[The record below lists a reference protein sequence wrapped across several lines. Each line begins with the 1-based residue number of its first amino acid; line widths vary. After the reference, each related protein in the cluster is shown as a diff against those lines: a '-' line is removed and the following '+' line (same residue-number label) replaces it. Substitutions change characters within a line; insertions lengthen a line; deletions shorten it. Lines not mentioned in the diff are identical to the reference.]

1 MDIHYYF
8 NRCVPLEWWR
18 AELKERPQDHKGPA
32 LVLVITTVVI
42 NALWGK
48 SSALGFVCVSIATYP
63 FAHYQIEY
71 LLFLDAHETAYAVAV
86 VGIQVFA
93 TQFPLFS
100 AWALPLSVALAS
112 AMTVRGMRIRHLLQ
126 QQKKL
131 LEELKDLNTK
141 LTQQVGSLTQNSIAL
156 QQALTALK
164 KKTHNKKVAEQQQDL
179 ERRQHQEVVV
189 QVEADYT
196 RINDMLAEL
205 TSLCQLAAQEGGIA
219 KQLLS
224 VDENQ
229 QRLAQLTSDIE
240 IKNRRLT
247 TITQQL
253 EHANAQFEALIQRAL
268 QGEEQVQHGLE
279 QFRTWAL
286 SLKTV

>member
-1 MDIHYYF
+1 MDIPYYF
-8 NRCVPLEWWR
+8 NKCVPVAWWR
-18 AELKERPQDHKGPA
+18 TELTQRPHDHKGPA

-71 LLFLDAHETAYAVAV
+71 LLFLDAHETVYAVAV
-86 VGIQVFA
+86 VGIQVFS

-100 AWALPLSVALAS
+100 PWALPMSIALAS

-126 QQKKL
+126 EQKGL
-131 LEELKDLNTK
+131 VDELRGLNSK
-141 LTQQVGSLTQNSIAL
+141 LTDQVASLNSNSIAL
-156 QQALTALK
+156 QSALGALK
-164 KKTHNKKVAEQQQDL
+164 DKTQKKKEADQKLDQ
-179 ERRQHQEVVV
+179 EREARQEVVV

-196 RINDMLAEL
+196 HINAMLTEL
-205 TSLCQLAAQEGGIA
+205 TALCELAAKEKGITDKILA
-219 KQLLS
+219 A
-224 VDENQ
+224 DESQ
-229 QRLAQLTSDIE
+229 QRLAQLASDIQL
-240 IKNRRLT
+240 KNQRLL
-247 TITQQL
+247 TITEQL

-268 QGEEQVQHGLE
+268 KGEEEIGKGLE
-279 QFRTWAL
+279 QFRLWAV

>member
-1 MDIHYYF
+1 MGIPYYF
-8 NRCVPLEWWR
+8 NKFVPLEWWR

-48 SSALGFVCVSIATYP
+48 GSALGFVCVTIATYP

-126 QQKKL
+126 QQKRL
-131 LEELKDLNTK
+131 LDELKVLNIK

-156 QQALTALK
+156 QSALAALK
-164 KKTHNKKVAEQQQDL
+164 DKTHKKKESEQQHDR
-179 ERRQHQEVVV
+179 ERKEHQAVIL

-196 RINDMLAEL
+196 LINAMLAEL
-205 TSLCQLAAQEGGIA
+205 TSLCQLATEESGIT

-240 IKNRRLT
+240 LKNQRLT
-247 TITQQL
+247 IITQQL

-268 QGEEQVQHGLE
+268 KGEEQIQQGLE

-286 SLKTV
+286 SLKMV